1 MRAPRIYC
9 LLLLLFPL
17 ACPTLAMAGEVV
29 RLIAVQGESKVELE
43 PNRALLSL
51 EVKQSRK
58 TLDEARQGVG
68 TSLKNVV
75 SVLKQY
81 GITDKNIEKT
91 QIWQGP
97 DYQWEN
103 NKQVLKGYNASVQLK
118 VTLDDLEQL
127 AKLADALAKVSD
139 TTLHNTGFTR
149 SDVEQLQAEQ
159 RKLALLNAK
168 HKATEMLAVYQEK
181 PGPVL
186 VIREAGAMPPV
197 VYQRMEMKAMSASFA
212 DAAPEPGSWQKV
224 TIESTV
230 QVEFGIQ

>member
-1 MRAPRIYC
+1 MNSIRFFV
-9 LLLLLFPL
+9 LLLLLSP
-17 ACPTLAMAGEVV
+17 LAMAGEPV

-68 TSLKNVV
+68 ASLKTLV
-75 SVLKQY
+75 SVLNKH
-81 GITDKNIEKT
+81 GITDKKIEKT
-91 QIWQGP
+91 QVWQGP
-97 DYQWEN
+97 DHQWEN
-103 NKQVLKGYNASVQLK
+103 NKQVLKGYHASVQLK

-127 AKLADALAKVSD
+127 AKLADALAGVSD
-139 TTLHNTGFTR
+139 TTLQNTGFTR

-168 HKATEMLAVYQEK
+168 QKATEMLAVYNEK
-181 PGPVL
+181 LGPVL
-186 VIREAGAMPPV
+186 VIRESGVNAPI
-197 VYQRMEMKAMSASFA
+197 VYPRMEMKAMSASFA
-212 DAAPEPGSWQKV
+212 DSAPEPGSWQKV
-224 TIESTV
+224 TVSANV

>member
-1 MRAPRIYC
+1 MNSLRLFI
-9 LLLLLFPL
+9 LLLLLSPL
-17 ACPTLAMAGEVV
+17 ALAGNPV

-43 PNRALLSL
+43 PNRAILSL
-51 EVKQSRK
+51 EVKQTRK
-58 TLDEARQGVG
+58 TLEEARQGVG
-68 TSLKNVV
+68 TSLKTLV
-75 SVLKQY
+75 SVLNKH
-81 GITDKNIEKT
+81 GITDKKIEKT

-118 VTLDDLEQL
+118 VTLDDLDQL
-127 AKLADALAKVSD
+127 AKLADALAGVSD
-139 TTLHNTGFTR
+139 TTLQNTGFTR

-168 HKATEMLAVYQEK
+168 QKATEMLAVYDEK

-186 VIREAGAMPPV
+186 TIRESGANQPI
-197 VYQRMEMKAMSASFA
+197 VYQRMEMKAMSAGFA
-212 DAAPEPGSWQKV
+212 DSAPEPGGWQKV
-224 TIESTV
+224 TVNADV